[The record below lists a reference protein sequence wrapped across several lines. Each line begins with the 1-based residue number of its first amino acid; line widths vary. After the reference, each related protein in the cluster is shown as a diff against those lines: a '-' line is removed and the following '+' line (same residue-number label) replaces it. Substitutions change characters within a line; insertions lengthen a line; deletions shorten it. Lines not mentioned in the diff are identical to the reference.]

1 MSTKTLEFL
10 DLSDWQPEDKE
21 WMKMRKKEWVFV
33 QKNLKQTSSFL
44 LYSSSYL
51 VAHKQF
57 FFKGCIDYTDGKTQN
72 DFGGKLPL
80 FVIWYHPSITDQL
93 CEKLLDYLDSD
104 QMKGYGLTGSTDFLT
119 AYGTRSEYD
128 KNYGFMGGREQWAA
142 KYLFGKRAQ
151 ALAKKY
157 DFRLYG
163 VSANKL
169 VQKVSNAIIV
179 TLNAKKSPWAV
190 HQYLWEM
197 MLERFDEAELDERTV
212 EGWEMAF
219 HRVAFYEEHRIVDS
233 TNAHGRALREKILKE
248 METRDDLPKGL
259 VEIWESV
266 KAAGLPEEFQRK
278 D

>member
-10 DLSDWQPEDKE
+10 DLSDWHPEDKE
-21 WMKMRKKEWVFV
+21 WMKMRKQEWRFV
-33 QKNLKQTSSFL
+33 QKNLKLTAPYL
-44 LYSSSYL
+44 LYGGGYL
-51 VAHKQF
+51 KAHKHF
-57 FFKGCIDYTDGKTQN
+57 FFKGLINYDDGNVQN
-72 DFGGKLPL
+72 NFGAKLPL
-80 FVIWYHPSITDQL
+80 FVIWYHPNITDEL
-93 CEKLLDYLDSD
+93 CEKLLGYLDSD
-104 QMKGYGLTGSTDFLT
+104 QMKGHGLAESARFLT
-119 AYGTRSEYD
+119 AHSARSEYD

-163 VSANKL
+163 VSADKL

-197 MLERFDEAELDERTV
+197 MLERFDEAELDERTI

-233 TNAHGRALREKILKE
+233 SNAYGRALREKILNE

-266 KAAGLPEEFQRK
+266 KAAGLPEEFQR
-278 D
+278 